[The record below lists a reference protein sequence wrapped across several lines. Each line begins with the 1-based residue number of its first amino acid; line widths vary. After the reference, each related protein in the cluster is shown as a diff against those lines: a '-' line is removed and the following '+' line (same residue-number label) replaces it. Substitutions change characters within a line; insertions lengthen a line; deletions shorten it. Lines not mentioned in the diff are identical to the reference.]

1 MIPPV
6 DRPGPPPAAAAEVF
20 GEALPLAERYVEL
33 LAGPGIERGLLGP
46 REVPRLWD
54 RHVLNSALL
63 ADLIPQGSTVADLG
77 SGAGLPGIPLALA
90 RPDLTVTLVE
100 PLLRRVTFLTEVVDE
115 LGRMPGD
122 AAEGLEVVR
131 ARAEELRDR
140 RRFDVV
146 TARALAPLTKLLG
159 WAIPLVAPGGALL
172 ALKGSSARREI
183 DEAGVELQRR
193 HLEARVLVVEQSAG
207 SVTVI
212 EVRPIG

>member
-140 RRFDVV
+140 RTFDVV

-193 HLEARVLVVEQSAG
+193 HLEARVLMVEQSAG